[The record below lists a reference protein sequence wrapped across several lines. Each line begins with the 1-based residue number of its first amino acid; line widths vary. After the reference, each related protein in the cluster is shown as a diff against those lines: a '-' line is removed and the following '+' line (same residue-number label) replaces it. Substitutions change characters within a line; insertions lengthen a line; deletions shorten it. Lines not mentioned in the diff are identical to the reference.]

1 MSLAPVDPLEA
12 QPEAGGPL
20 PATLPLFPLP
30 DVSLF
35 PRVTRPFFIFE
46 PRYRAMVADALE
58 GDRVVGMVA
67 LRPGFEDDY
76 EGRPPVYAVGCA
88 GIITGAVENDDGTW
102 FIELSGMT
110 RFRILGED
118 RSKPYRLALVEALP
132 EAPDEEGRLPAI
144 RERIDVML
152 VLAGGEP
159 SPAEATDEQV
169 VHVVAGSAGETPADR
184 QALLEL
190 DGPAARGAA
199 VLAWLERTN
208 GPYRPNVKLPP
219 WAVN

>member
-1 MSLAPVDPLEA
+1 M
-12 QPEAGGPL
+12 
-20 PATLPLFPLP
+20 
-30 DVSLF
+30 
-35 PRVTRPFFIFE
+35 
-46 PRYRAMVADALE
+46 
-58 GDRVVGMVA
+58 
-67 LRPGFEDDY
+67 
-76 EGRPPVYAVGCA
+76 YAVGCA
-88 GIITGAVENDDGTW
+88 GIISGAVENDDGTW

-118 RSKPYRLALVEALP
+118 ASRPYRLAFVEALS

-144 RERIDVML
+144 REWMDELL
-152 VLAGGEP
+152 VFGGGEP

-169 VHVVAGSAGETPADR
+169 VHVVAGSVGETPADR

-208 GPYRPNVKLPP
+208 GR
-219 WAVN
+219 